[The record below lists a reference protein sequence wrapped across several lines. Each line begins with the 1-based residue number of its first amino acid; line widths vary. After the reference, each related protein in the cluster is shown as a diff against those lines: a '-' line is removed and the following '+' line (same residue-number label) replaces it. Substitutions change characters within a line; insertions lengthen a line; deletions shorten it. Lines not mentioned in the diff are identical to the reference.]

1 MSKGEY
7 TDIGMYIGPIYI
19 ERDEE
24 GDWSV
29 GISAG
34 PIGGIG
40 DIYEAGVYIE
50 LSFGKDGISLGAGIS
65 AGVWKGFESGLFGA
79 YISQGAYIDSR
90 N

>member
-19 ERDEE
+19 ERDNE
-24 GDWSV
+24 GNWNV

-34 PIGGIG
+34 QIGGIG
-40 DIYEAGVYIE
+40 DIYETGAYIE
-50 LSFGKDGISLGAGIS
+50 LSFGKDGISAGAGII
-65 AGVWKGFESGLFGA
+65 AGIWRGFESGFFGA

>member
-19 ERDEE
+19 ERDDE
-24 GDWSV
+24 GNWNI

-34 PIGGIG
+34 QIYGIG
-40 DIYEAGVYIE
+40 DIYETGAYIE
-50 LSFGKDGISLGAGIS
+50 LSFGKDGISAGAGII
-65 AGVWKGFESGLFGA
+65 AGIWRGFESGFFGA